1 MEDSEGKGEDHG
13 QRLAGHPGVAVLF
26 PHVQSYLQK
35 GMVAYQS
42 GEKRINASTAEIYAE
57 GVWER
62 VSELD
67 NALSAL
73 DLTWDFI
80 SNLGSSGTPVPET
93 YRYHYENFVLR
104 VIGVVDRAHRLVGA
118 SLLMDRRKYEGV
130 GGNRHVEG
138 RVRSDHPQIHA
149 ALVAV
154 ADAVGKYRGPRNE
167 LIHSST
173 FSTQELWLFTSIEQ
187 FDIDVEGVDI
197 EALRNRYFLKGSAEI
212 ALTIERLVDTLTAL
226 LDALAPLF
234 KAAAEY
240 GGEDG
245 QE

>member
-1 MEDSEGKGEDHG
+1 M
-13 QRLAGHPGVAVLF
+13 
-26 PHVQSYLQK
+26 
-35 GMVAYQS
+35 
-42 GEKRINASTAEIYAE
+42 
-57 GVWER
+57 
-62 VSELD
+62 
-67 NALSAL
+67 
-73 DLTWDFI
+73 
-80 SNLGSSGTPVPET
+80 
-93 YRYHYENFVLR
+93 
-104 VIGVVDRAHRLVGA
+104 
-118 SLLMDRRKYEGV
+118 
-130 GGNRHVEG
+130 
-138 RVRSDHPQIHA
+138 
-149 ALVAV
+149 
-154 ADAVGKYRGPRNE
+154 GKYRGPRNE